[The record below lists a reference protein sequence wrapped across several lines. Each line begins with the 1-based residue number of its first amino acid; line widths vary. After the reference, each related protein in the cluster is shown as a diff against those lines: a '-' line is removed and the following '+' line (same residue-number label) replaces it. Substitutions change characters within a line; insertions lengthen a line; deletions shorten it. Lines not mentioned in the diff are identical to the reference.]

1 MVRFATDPG
10 TAHTLDE
17 TSAFRGAHV
26 AIFEDDDKGT
36 ALKALVPSLSWMVA
50 DGAPALPFGEVAD
63 FMLRV
68 MTWQAADRATQRL
81 VITTGCCSARTQ
93 LIALTGVTLATSDF
107 SSLSVSA
114 AVFVLGWGSTGR
126 CSARTQLI
134 ALPGMTLAAASGFS
148 SLSISAAA
156 IVLGAQGARS

>member
-1 MVRFATDPG
+1 MVRFATDPD

-17 TSAFRGAHV
+17 TRAFRGAHV

-81 VITTGCCSARTQ
+81 VITSAPS
-93 LIALTGVTLATSDF
+93 IAPINRCWKLGRHRPLLGMHAADLPEGHAQGQDARRRQRLHLALHLGRCLRPLTGQHRLLPSPSERAT
-107 SSLSVSA
+107 
-114 AVFVLGWGSTGR
+114 
-126 CSARTQLI
+126 Q
-134 ALPGMTLAAASGFS
+134 AAARR
-148 SLSISAAA
+148 
-156 IVLGAQGARS
+156 ARS

>member
-1 MVRFATDPG
+1 MVRFATDPD

-17 TSAFRGAHV
+17 TRAFRGAHV

-81 VITTGCCSARTQ
+81 VITSAPS
-93 LIALTGVTLATSDF
+93 IAPINRCWKLGRHRPLLGMHAADLPEGHAQGQDARRRQRLHLALHLGRCHRPLTGQHRLLPSPSDRAT
-107 SSLSVSA
+107 
-114 AVFVLGWGSTGR
+114 
-126 CSARTQLI
+126 Q
-134 ALPGMTLAAASGFS
+134 AAARR
-148 SLSISAAA
+148 
-156 IVLGAQGARS
+156 ARS

>member
-1 MVRFATDPG
+1 MVRFATDPD

-17 TSAFRGAHV
+17 TRAFRGAHV

-68 MTWQAADRATQRL
+68 MTWQAADRATQRPPRP
-81 VITTGCCSARTQ
+81 S
-93 LIALTGVTLATSDF
+93 IAHSTAAG
-107 SSLSVSA
+107 SS
-114 AVFVLGWGSTGR
+114 GGTGR
-126 CSARTQLI
+126 CSACTQLTS
-134 ALPGMTLAAASGFS
+134 LKGMRKGMTLAAASGFM
-148 SLSISAAA
+148 SLSIPAAA
-156 IVLGAQGARS
+156 FAL